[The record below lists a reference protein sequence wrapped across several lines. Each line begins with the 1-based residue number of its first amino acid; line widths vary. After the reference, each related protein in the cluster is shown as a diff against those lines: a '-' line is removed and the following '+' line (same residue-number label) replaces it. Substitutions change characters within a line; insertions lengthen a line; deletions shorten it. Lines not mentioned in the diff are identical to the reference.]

1 MGSNLDLHAGR
12 VGDLAVAIPGAT
24 AVFRRHKIDFCCGG
38 GRSLDEACAVRGVD
52 ADVVVS
58 ALAQLQQARVP
69 AAEDWAARPVA
80 DLVEHIETQFHEKHR
95 SDLPELIR
103 LASRVE
109 HVHAEHPACPRG
121 LAAALKETLAELD
134 MHMRKEEEIL
144 FPMIRR
150 GMGRMAGAPISVMQ
164 SEHDEHGERLRR
176 LESLAHGL
184 VLPPGACNTWR
195 ATYAGLQAFI
205 DDVME
210 HIHLE
215 NNLLFPRVL
224 AG

>member
-1 MGSNLDLHAGR
+1 MGSNLHIER

-38 GRSLDEACAVRGVD
+38 ARSLDEACAARGVD
-52 ADVVVS
+52 ADSVVS
-58 ALAQLQQARVP
+58 ALEGLQAQP
-69 AAEDWAARPVA
+69 AAGAVNWAGRPLPELLDW
-80 DLVEHIETQFHEKHR
+80 IEENFHEKHR
-95 SDLPELIR
+95 RDLPELIR

-121 LAAALKETLAELD
+121 LAAALKETLGELE
-134 MHMRKEEEIL
+134 MHMRKEEQIL
-144 FPMIRR
+144 FPMLRR

-164 SEHDEHGERLRR
+164 SEHEEHGERLRR
-176 LESLAHGL
+176 LEALAHGL
-184 VLPPGACNTWR
+184 ELPPGACNTWR
-195 ATYAGLQAFI
+195 ATYAGVRAFI

-210 HIHLE
+210 HISLE
-215 NNLLFPRVL
+215 NNLVFPRAI

>member
-1 MGSNLDLHAGR
+1 MNMTQTT
-12 VGDLAVAIPGAT
+12 VGDIAATVPGAT

-38 GRSLDEACAVRGVD
+38 NKTLAEACAKKGTD
-52 ADVVVS
+52 PSSIAGELS
-58 ALAQLQQARVP
+58 ALAVERDPVTA
-69 AAEDWAARPVA
+69 WTGRPLG
-80 DLVEHIETQFHEKHR
+80 DLIDHILEAYHDKHR
-95 SDLPELIR
+95 HDLPELIR

-109 HVHAEHPACPRG
+109 HVHADHPACPRG
-121 LAAALKETLAELD
+121 LAAALKETLGELE

-150 GMGRMAGAPISVMQ
+150 GMGRGAGGPISVMN

-176 LESLAHGL
+176 LEKLAHDFE
-184 VLPPGACNTWR
+184 LPPGACNTWR
-195 ATYAGLQAFI
+195 ATYAGVRALV

-215 NNLLFPRVL
+215 NNVLFPRAL
-224 AG
+224 AGEK

>member
-1 MGSNLDLHAGR
+1 MSMHNER

-24 AVFRRHKIDFCCGG
+24 AVFRKHKIDFCCGG
-38 GRSLDEACAVRGVD
+38 GRSLDEACAARGVD
-52 ADVVVS
+52 ADKIALTLEALRQSRAADAVDWS
-58 ALAQLQQARVP
+58 AQPLSVLI
-69 AAEDWAARPVA
+69 D
-80 DLVEHIETQFHEKHR
+80 HILENFHEKHR
-95 SDLPELIR
+95 HDLPELIR

-121 LAAALKETLAELD
+121 LAAVLKETLSELE

-150 GMGRMAGAPISVMQ
+150 GMGRMAGGPISVMG

-176 LESLAHGL
+176 LEALAHGL
-184 VLPPGACNTWR
+184 ELPPGACNTWR
-195 ATYAGLQAFI
+195 ATYAGVRALI

-215 NNLLFPRVL
+215 NNVLFPRAL
-224 AG
+224 A